1 MLLVLAIGFRLIAY
15 ILLWFKGRRKPRK
28 VQKVSNI
35 VQSTQSAAALVATPA
50 QADVV

>member
-1 MLLVLAIGFRLIAY
+1 MLLVLAIGFRLVAY

-35 VQSTQSAAALVATPA
+35 VQSTQSAAAATPA
-50 QADVV
+50 QADFV